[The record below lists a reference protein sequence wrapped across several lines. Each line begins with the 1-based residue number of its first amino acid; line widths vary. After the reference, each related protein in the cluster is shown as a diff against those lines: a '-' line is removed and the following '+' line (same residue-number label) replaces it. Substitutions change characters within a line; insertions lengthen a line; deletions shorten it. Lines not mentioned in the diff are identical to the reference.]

1 MDVIL
6 DLCQK
11 IRGWEKE
18 SPYEILSAR
27 KIKADESLIRLVVRV
42 RQEEKKENEAQV
54 NRPCV

>member
-1 MDVIL
+1 MDVII

-11 IRGWEKE
+11 IRGWGEE

-42 RQEEKKENEAQV
+42 RQEENKENDNV
-54 NRPCV
+54 

>member
-18 SPYEILSAR
+18 SPYEILSAN
-27 KIKADESLIRLVVRV
+27 KNKEDESLIRLVVRV
-42 RQEEKKENEAQV
+42 RQEEKKENEAQA

>member
-1 MDVIL
+1 MDHIL

-27 KIKADESLIRLVVRV
+27 KIKADESVIRLVVRV
-42 RQEEKKENEAQV
+42 REEKKENDNV
-54 NRPCV
+54 